1 MNYSTF
7 WTIKAVL
14 GWGAAVT
21 GLWWADEGALA
32 RLWVLILAAAI
43 TCSVIA
49 VMFRRD
55 ERALAAFEAGL
66 ELAPRVHPTSVAG
79 LRRRG

>member
-14 GWGAAVT
+14 GWGAAMT

-55 ERALAAFEAGL
+55 ERALAAFKAGL
-66 ELAPRVHPTSVAG
+66 ELAPG
-79 LRRRG
+79 ERRGSVSALPRRG